1 MGNSVTR
8 FAKIAAFIVMG
19 IAATESHGLAQS
31 KSGRIDKLI
40 TLYHKYGQFNGVILV
55 AQRGQVVYEHA
66 FGQSNFEL
74 NSPNTVDTKFEIAG
88 DVLGHPFCYLS
99 KLKPGKCWSTAMRV
113 FDRVCVVS
121 SQVDCDCLGDR

>member
-8 FAKIAAFIVMG
+8 FAKIAAFIVMS
-19 IAATESHGLAQS
+19 IAATESHALAQS

-40 TLYHKYGQFNGVILV
+40 TLYHEYGQFNGVILV

-74 NSPNTVDTKFEIAG
+74 NSANTLDTKFEIA
-88 DVLGHPFCYLS
+88 S
-99 KLKPGKCWSTAMRV
+99 ITKPMTALLIMQLVEHGK
-113 FDRVCVVS
+113 VS
-121 SQVDCDCLGDR
+121 LHRKVSDYVSYYPR